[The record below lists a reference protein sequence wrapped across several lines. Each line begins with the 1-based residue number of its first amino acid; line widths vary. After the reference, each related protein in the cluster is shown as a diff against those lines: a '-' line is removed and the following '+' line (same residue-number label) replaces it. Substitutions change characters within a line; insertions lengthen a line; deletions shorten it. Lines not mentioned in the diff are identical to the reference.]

1 MGEGPLTH
9 ADRLRDICLALPEAE
24 NKPFGGH
31 TAPTYRV
38 RDKMFATTSEQAER
52 PEVWVKLAPGAQAI
66 LVDSQPARFFV
77 PPYVGKSG
85 WVGIWLD
92 GDVDWDQVEALV
104 RESYCL
110 IAPKRLA
117 AKVALT

>member
-1 MGEGPLTH
+1 MMLNLDE
-9 ADRLRDICLALPEAE
+9 RLRTICMALPESE
-24 NKPFGGH
+24 EKPFGGH

-38 RDKMFATTSEQAER
+38 RDKMFAMTTDGGSR
-52 PEVWVKLAPGAQAI
+52 PELWVKGAPGAQQI
-66 LVDSQPARFFV
+66 LVDSHPDRYFV

-92 GDVDWDQVEALV
+92 GDVDWDQIESLV

-110 IAPKRLA
+110 VAPKRLA
-117 AKVALT
+117 AKVLVE

>member
-1 MGEGPLTH
+1 MTPS
-9 ADRLRDICLALPEAE
+9 ADERLRVICLAFPGASER
-24 NKPFGGH
+24 PFGGH

-38 RDKMFATTSEQAER
+38 RDKMFAMTTDGGTR
-52 PEVWVKLAPGAQAI
+52 PELWVKGAPGAQDI
-66 LVDSQPARFFV
+66 LVESQPDRFFV

-92 GDVDWDQVEALV
+92 GDVDWDQVESLV

-117 AKVALT
+117 AQL

>member
-1 MGEGPLTH
+1 M
-9 ADRLRDICLALPEAE
+9 ALPEAE
-24 NKPFGGH
+24 EKPFGGH

-38 RDKMFATTSEQAER
+38 RDKMFATTSEGSDR
-52 PEVWVKLAPGAQAI
+52 PEVWMKLAPGGQTI
-66 LVDSQPARFFV
+66 LVESQPDRFFV

-92 GDVDWDQVEALV
+92 GDVDWDQVESLV
-104 RESYCL
+104 RESYSL

-117 AKVALT
+117 LVGQTANR

>member
-1 MGEGPLTH
+1 M
-9 ADRLRDICLALPEAE
+9 
-24 NKPFGGH
+24 
-31 TAPTYRV
+31 
-38 RDKMFATTSEQAER
+38 
-52 PEVWVKLAPGAQAI
+52 
-66 LVDSQPARFFV
+66 

-92 GDVDWDQVEALV
+92 GDVDWDQVETLV

-117 AKVALT
+117 AQVR

>member
-1 MGEGPLTH
+1 MTPAIER
-9 ADRLRDICLALPEAE
+9 RLRVHCLALPEAE
-24 NKPFGGH
+24 EKPFGGH
-31 TAPTYRV
+31 TAPAYRV
-38 RDKMFATTSEQAER
+38 RDKMFAMTNDGGLR
-52 PEVWVKLAPGAQAI
+52 PELWVKGAPGAQDI
-66 LVDSQPARFFV
+66 LVESEPERFFV

-92 GDVDWDQVEALV
+92 GDVDWDQVESLV

-117 AKVALT
+117 MLVLLG

>member
-1 MGEGPLTH
+1 MTRSSEDH
-9 ADRLRDICLALPEAE
+9 LRAICMALPEAE
-24 NKPFGGH
+24 EKPFGGH

-38 RDKMFATTSEQAER
+38 RDKMFATTTEQADR
-52 PEVWVKLAPGAQAI
+52 PEVWMKLAPGAQTI
-66 LVDSQPARFFV
+66 LVESQPERFFV

-92 GDVDWDQVEALV
+92 GDVDWEQVESLV
-104 RESYCL
+104 RESYRL

-117 AKVALT
+117 AQVRD